1 MIVYGGETCRV
12 PGGVTVAS
20 TTLLAML
27 PKSRILSALLVGLG
41 LALVVGSLLA
51 PRFLLGDGRLPLD
64 LERTT
69 WTLHDESGTREGEQA
84 PVTRQLHMEV
94 QDPANDD
101 VASVRI
107 GDTLRAGTAERDFD
121 NLVAASTWSMLMDRV
136 TGQVALPAQV
146 AFVMGMP
153 PTEVPVDA
161 PWLKLPSDVQPR
173 DYAIFDPQLRGGAPA
188 QFTGEEE
195 IAGRTVYTF
204 NQHIEPTN
212 LALRYADPFNTSSTQ
227 VGEESVRTFRHY
239 AAEREYQVDQV
250 SGLVVGMR
258 EKVDVF
264 YADKEG
270 AHPTNVITY
279 DAAMDPADTEAM
291 VQQLSRVYSQ
301 ATSQKVTWA
310 VLALG
315 VLIALLG
322 LIGAFRPARGR

>member
-1 MIVYGGETCRV
+1 
-12 PGGVTVAS
+12 
-20 TTLLAML
+20 ML

-69 WTLHDESGTREGEQA
+69 WTLHDESGTREGKQA

-121 NLVAASTWSMLMDRV
+121 NLVAASTWSMVMDRV

-161 PWLKLPSDVQPR
+161 PWLKLPSDVQPQ
-173 DYAIFDPQLRGGAPA
+173 DYVIFDPQLRGGAPA
-188 QFTGEEE
+188 KFTGEEE

-212 LALRYADPFNTSSTQ
+212 LALRYADSFNTSSTQ

-279 DAAMDPADTEAM
+279 DAAMDSADTEAM

-301 ATSQKVTWA
+301 ATSQKVTWV

>member
-1 MIVYGGETCRV
+1 
-12 PGGVTVAS
+12 
-20 TTLLAML
+20 ML

-69 WTLHDESGTREGEQA
+69 WTLHDEDGTREGERA
-84 PVTRQLHMEV
+84 PVTRQLHMEI

-121 NLVAASTWSMLMDRV
+121 NLVAASTWSMVLDRL
-136 TGQVALPAQV
+136 TGEVALPAQV

-153 PTEVPVDA
+153 PVEVPLDA
-161 PWLKLPSDVQPR
+161 PWLKLPSDVQQQ
-173 DYAIFDPQLRGGAPA
+173 DYAIFDSQLRGGAPA
-188 QFTGEEE
+188 QFAGEEE

-204 NQHIEPTN
+204 TQHIEPTN
-212 LALRYADPFNTSSTQ
+212 LALRYADPFNTSSAE
-227 VGEESVRTFRHY
+227 VDEESVRTFRYY
-239 AAEREYQVDQV
+239 AADREYQVDQI
-250 SGLVVGMR
+250 SGLVVGIK

-264 YADKEG
+264 YADNEG
-270 AHPTNVITY
+270 AHPNNVYTY

-301 ATSQKVTWA
+301 SVSQKATWA

-322 LIGAFRPARGR
+322 LVGAFRPAREH

>member
-1 MIVYGGETCRV
+1 
-12 PGGVTVAS
+12 
-20 TTLLAML
+20 ML

-69 WTLHDESGTREGEQA
+69 WTLHDEDGTREGERA
-84 PVTRQLHMEV
+84 PVTRQLHMEI

-121 NLVAASTWSMLMDRV
+121 NLVAASTWSMVLDRF
-136 TGQVALPAQV
+136 TGEVALPAQV

-153 PTEVPVDA
+153 PVEVPLDA
-161 PWLKLPSDVQPR
+161 PWLKLPADVQQQ

-188 QFTGEEE
+188 QFAGEEE

-204 NQHIEPTN
+204 TQHIEPTN
-212 LALRYADPFNTSSTQ
+212 LALRYADPFNTSSAQ
-227 VGEESVRTFRHY
+227 GAEDEGPVRTFRYY
-239 AAEREYQVDQV
+239 AADREYQVDQI
-250 SGLVVGMR
+250 SGLVVGIK

-264 YADKEG
+264 YADNEG

-301 ATSQKVTWA
+301 SVSQKATWA

-322 LIGAFRPARGR
+322 LVGAFRSARER